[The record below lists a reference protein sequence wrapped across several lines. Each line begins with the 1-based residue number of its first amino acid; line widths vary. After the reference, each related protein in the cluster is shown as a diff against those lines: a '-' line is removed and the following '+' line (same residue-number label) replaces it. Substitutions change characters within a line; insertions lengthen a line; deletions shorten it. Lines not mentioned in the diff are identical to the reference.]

1 MKKHIFLLTIITLS
15 ACNKT
20 ADKKTITPPTPKLE
34 TYTQDRTAETI
45 QTPVISQEYLSGIGL
60 YFGSE
65 HDVLSLECLA
75 LEGLTNI
82 QQRNG
87 LEKFLKDVTEL
98 NRSKSLK
105 WFMGEKSNLIYESYD
120 SYTAN
125 EIESAIKKTL
135 ESLKSNECPTNSS
148 LRRYKYFESRTKY
161 KTNLCFSKT
170 DALAKESYLVALDS
184 EDVNQNIYFNTSVL
198 KESCLNSLNWD
209 IFPSHRFF
217 SKNNTYE
224 EFHCYKDE
232 MNLSSYYLL
241 KEILTKD
248 TNELLELIIKS
259 KYDNIEV
266 CEFER
271 ARQ

>member
-1 MKKHIFLLTIITLS
+1 MKKLIFLLTIITLS
-15 ACNKT
+15 ACNKN
-20 ADKKTITPPTPKLE
+20 AGKKTNTPPTPKLE
-34 TYTQDRTAETI
+34 TYTQERSAETI

-65 HDVLSLECLA
+65 HDILSLGCLQP
-75 LEGLTNI
+75 EGVTNI

-87 LEKFLKDVTEL
+87 LEKFLKNVKEL

-135 ESLKSNECPTNSS
+135 ESLKLNECATNLS

-170 DALAKESYLVALDS
+170 DALAKETYLVALDS
-184 EDVNQNIYFNTSVL
+184 EDVNQNIYFNTSAS
-198 KESCLNSLNWD
+198 KEACLSSLNWD
-209 IFPSHRFF
+209 VFPSHRFF
-217 SKNNTYE
+217 SKSNTYE

-232 MNLSSYYLL
+232 MNSSSFYLL

-259 KYDNIEV
+259 KYLNAED
-266 CEFER
+266 CESER
-271 ARQ
+271 SRQ

>member
-1 MKKHIFLLTIITLS
+1 MKKLIFLLTMITLG

-20 ADKKTITPPTPKLE
+20 ADNKSNTPSNPKLE
-34 TYTQDRTAETI
+34 TYTQDRTAETD
-45 QTPVISQEYLSGIGL
+45 QTPVISQEYLSQLGL
-60 YFGSE
+60 FFGSE
-65 HDVLSLECLA
+65 YDVLSLGCLQQ
-75 LEGLTNI
+75 EGVTNT

-87 LEKFLKDVTEL
+87 LEKFLQNVTEL

-125 EIESAIKKTL
+125 EIESAIKKMI
-135 ESLKSNECPTNSS
+135 ESLKLNQCATNSS

-161 KTNLCFSKT
+161 KTNLCFSKA
-170 DALAKESYLVALDS
+170 DPIAKESYLVALDS
-184 EDVNQNIYFNTSVL
+184 EDVNQNIYFNTSAS
-198 KESCLNSLNWD
+198 KGACLSSLNWD
-209 IFPSHRFF
+209 VFPSHRYF
-217 SKNNTYE
+217 SKSNTYE

-232 MNLSSYYLL
+232 MHSSSFYLL

-259 KYDNIEV
+259 KYENVEH